1 MPQKAAMISLEG
13 NIWEGWVSVDN
24 SEGRKFSYVNYLQ
37 DLRVYEVVK
46 DQYFT
51 SNLKAEVNNH
61 LKVGLNCFT

>member
-1 MPQKAAMISLEG
+1 M
-13 NIWEGWVSVDN
+13 SVDN